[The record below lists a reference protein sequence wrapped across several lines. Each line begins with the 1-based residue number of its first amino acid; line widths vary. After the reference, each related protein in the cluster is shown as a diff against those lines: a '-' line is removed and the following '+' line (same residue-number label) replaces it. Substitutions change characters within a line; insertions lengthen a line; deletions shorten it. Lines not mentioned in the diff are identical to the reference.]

1 MTPITLTIDDTRKF
15 MGLGKTKVFELI
27 AEKKLETV
35 KVGRRTLVVTDSI
48 KSFVASLQSEAA

>member
-1 MTPITLTIDDTRKF
+1 MEPITLTIDDTRKC

-35 KVGRRTLVVTDSI
+35 KVGRRTLVKTASI
-48 KSFVASLQSEAA
+48 KRFIASLSEAA